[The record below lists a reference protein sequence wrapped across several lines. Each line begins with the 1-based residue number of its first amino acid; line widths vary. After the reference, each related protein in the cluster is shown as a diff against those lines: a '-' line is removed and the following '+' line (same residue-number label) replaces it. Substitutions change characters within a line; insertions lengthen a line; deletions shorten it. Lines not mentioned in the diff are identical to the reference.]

1 MKKLKYIITIACIA
15 FSAGAFAQNEAK
27 NQLVVALSNPG
38 QPYKLDVGLVTGS
51 IKISVYDG
59 QRIIVDVKPET
70 DKEDRD
76 ERKGMHRIG
85 GGDDMDI
92 TANENHNSV
101 HVGSN
106 SPNKA

>member
-1 MKKLKYIITIACIA
+1 MKKLKYIITAIACIA
-15 FSAGAFAQNEAK
+15 FSTGAFAQNEVK

-51 IKISVYDG
+51 IKVSVYDG
-59 QRIIVDVKPET
+59 QNVIVDVKPET
-70 DKEDRD
+70 DKEDKD
-76 ERKGMHRIG
+76 ERKGMHRI

-101 HVGSN
+101 QV
-106 SPNKA
+106 